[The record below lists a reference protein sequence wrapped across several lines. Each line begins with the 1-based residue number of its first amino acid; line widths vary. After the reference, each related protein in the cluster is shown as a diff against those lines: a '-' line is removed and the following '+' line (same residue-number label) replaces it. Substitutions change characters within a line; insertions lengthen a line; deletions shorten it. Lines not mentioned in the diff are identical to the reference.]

1 MEDSQSFCIQ
11 VKNLCKSFG
20 SHVVLDRLNLNIPK
34 GKISYI
40 VGRSGEG
47 KSVTIKHLV
56 GLLKPDSGE
65 IYFENKP
72 VHNASE
78 KTWENIRKKFGTLFQ
93 DGALFD
99 SINVSENIAFPIV
112 NHTRASKGEIEKR
125 VKELLDMVELPN
137 IGYKFSSELS
147 IGERKR
153 VGIARALAL
162 EPGIIFY
169 DEPTT
174 NMDPLISN
182 LIDNI
187 ILHNQKKIKNLTSI
201 VISHDITS
209 MMSIADIIFLLH
221 KGKIYFS
228 GTPDDFQNSTD
239 PLVKQ
244 FLSGSLNGPLDVP
257 LV

>member
-20 SHVVLDRLNLNIPK
+20 SHVVLDKLNLNIPK

-47 KSVTIKHLV
+47 KSVTVKLLI
-56 GLLKPDSGE
+56 GLLKPDAGE
-65 IYFENKP
+65 IYFENIP
-72 VHNASE
+72 VHKATE
-78 KTWENIRKKFGTLFQ
+78 KTWESIRKKIGSLFQ
-93 DGALFD
+93 EGALFD
-99 SINVSENIAFPIV
+99 SINILENVSFPIV
-112 NHTRASKGEIEKR
+112 NHTRATQDEINQR

-137 IGYKFSSELS
+137 IGHKFSSELS

-162 EPGIIFY
+162 DPDVIFY

-187 ILHNQKKIKNLTSI
+187 ILHNQKKLKNLTSI

-209 MMSIADIIFLLH
+209 MMNVADMIFLLH

-228 GTPDDFQNSTD
+228 GTPNDFKNSTD
-239 PLVKQ
+239 PLIKQ
-244 FLSGSLNGPLDVP
+244 FLTGSLEGPLDVP